1 MEMLEKLP
9 TEVLI
14 YIQKIRKYFTTNE
27 ETKEYF
33 QIDKHGEEFFNE
45 LIEVSQKNFEE
56 YGAAELSLQQFEDI
70 RSKVVDTFTM
80 YGKFATLEDLGE
92 FGLISLN

>member
-9 TEVLI
+9 PEVLI
-14 YIQKIRKYFTTNE
+14 YVQNVRKYFTSNE

-33 QIDKHGEEFFNE
+33 QIDKHGDEFFDE
-45 LIEVSQKNFEE
+45 ITDLSQKNFEE
-56 YGAAELSLQQFEDI
+56 HGTAELSIEQFEILRKKVTSDFTI
-70 RSKVVDTFTM
+70 YSKFV
-80 YGKFATLEDLGE
+80 TLEMLGK

>member
-9 TEVLI
+9 PEVLI
-14 YIQKIRKYFTTNE
+14 YIQNVRKYFTTNE

-33 QIDKHGEEFFNE
+33 QIDTHGEKFFEEVIE
-45 LIEVSQKNFEE
+45 LSQKNFEDHGDAMLTLE
-56 YGAAELSLQQFEDI
+56 QFEEV
-70 RSKVVDTFTM
+70 RRKVSTDVVM
-80 YGKFATLEDLGE
+80 YGVFASLDN